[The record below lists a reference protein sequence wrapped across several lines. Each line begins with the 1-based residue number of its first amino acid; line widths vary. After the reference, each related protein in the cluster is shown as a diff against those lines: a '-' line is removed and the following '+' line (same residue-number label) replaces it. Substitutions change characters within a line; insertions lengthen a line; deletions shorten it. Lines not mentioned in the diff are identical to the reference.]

1 MTCGPS
7 HRLAFRRL
15 AVLAGCVLATGAA
28 GTMAGCSYWPAVRE
42 SYSQRVRVLDGP
54 AAAPAKLVVVQARVV
69 KLRYPHF
76 GWKTTSSQNI
86 DDVDTRI
93 PAPVTDRK
101 QRPDHYINSEPD
113 NDDVSFFSHR
123 VFITAMAYLKI
134 VGGKVPH
141 HSGARYIDLDFGND
155 RIMEYYLSVGR
166 VVTLRFTP
174 GGRLYDIPHAP
185 P

>member
-1 MTCGPS
+1 MSCDPS
-7 HRLAFRRL
+7 HRLAVGRL
-15 AVLAGCVLATGAA
+15 ALVAGCVLASVAA
-28 GTMAGCSYWPAVRE
+28 GTLAGCSYWPAVRE

-54 AAAPAKLVVVQARVV
+54 AAVPAKLVVVQARVV

-76 GWKTTSSQNI
+76 GWKTTASQNI
-86 DDVDTRI
+86 DVDVQLPT
-93 PAPVTDRK
+93 PVNNEK
-101 QRPDHYINSEPD
+101 NGPDCNINSEPD
-113 NDDVSFFSHR
+113 NDEVSFSSHR

-141 HSGARYIDLDFGND
+141 HSGVRYIDLGFGND
-155 RIMEYYLSVGR
+155 RVLEYYLSVGR

>member
-1 MTCGPS
+1 MSCGPS
-7 HRLAFRRL
+7 HRLAVRRL
-15 AVLAGCVLATGAA
+15 AIVAGCVLASGAA

-42 SYSQRVRVLDGP
+42 SYSRRVRVVDGP
-54 AAAPAKLVVVQARVV
+54 AADPAKLVAVQARVV

-76 GWKTTSSQNI
+76 GWKSTASQNM
-86 DDVDTRI
+86 DVDEPLPT
-93 PAPVTDRK
+93 PVTNQK
-101 QRPDHYINSEPD
+101 NRPDRYINSEPD
-113 NDDVSFFSHR
+113 NDDVSFIWHR

-141 HSGARYIDLDFGND
+141 HSRVRYIDLDFGND
-155 RIMEYYLSVGR
+155 QVLEYYLSIGR